1 MSVSYARACV
11 CVPSAVG
18 RGRGT
23 RTVGTSNASHKATA
37 DEVRCRGGAREHRQ
51 VAKSTAHTES

>member
-1 MSVSYARACV
+1 MSVSYARA